1 MRPFRL
7 ACLAYLGVALPG
19 STLGLLWPSMRVSF
33 HEPVGALGI
42 FLAFG
47 VATSVIAS
55 ALTGPILSRVSVGP
69 LMALGIALVAMAL
82 SVQAAAPSFVVLI
95 CGAALFSLGF
105 GALDSALNAHAAGHF
120 GPRDINWMH
129 ASFGLGATIG
139 PLLVTAVLAD
149 GLSWR
154 WADGAMAIVQGALAC
169 VFVLTRRNWDAPA
182 KARPPARPAIEEQ
195 PPQGVGELQ
204 PRKPAL
210 LVVISALTFSAV
222 ETGIESGAGIWG
234 YLFLTAGR
242 GLPHALAGVAVSA
255 YWAMMF
261 LGRAVLGPV
270 AERAGAARVL
280 GAAVV
285 GVALG
290 AGIMTVPGPGY
301 WLSSG

>member
-55 ALTGPILSRVSVGP
+55 AATGRILSRVSVGP

-95 CGAALFSLGF
+95 CGAVLFSLGF

-129 ASFGLGATIG
+129 ASFGLA
-139 PLLVTAVLAD
+139 PLSAPCWSRRSWLTGLV
-149 GLSWR
+149 
-154 WADGAMAIVQGALAC
+154 
-169 VFVLTRRNWDAPA
+169 
-182 KARPPARPAIEEQ
+182 
-195 PPQGVGELQ
+195 
-204 PRKPAL
+204 
-210 LVVISALTFSAV
+210 
-222 ETGIESGAGIWG
+222 GAGPTGLWPSSR
-234 YLFLTAGR
+234 GR
-242 GLPHALAGVAVSA
+242 SPACSC
-255 YWAMMF
+255 
-261 LGRAVLGPV
+261 
-270 AERAGAARVL
+270 
-280 GAAVV
+280 
-285 GVALG
+285 
-290 AGIMTVPGPGY
+290 
-301 WLSSG
+301 